1 MLANIIH
8 VRKQRVPK
16 SVILS
21 NGFFRN
27 KPFQKRQLKT
37 KIQFLQVKHTF
48 VVGTYTPAT
57 RNALV
62 GSLCDWLLLSRQ
74 ISILKVSRRTYRVFT
89 HRNQC
94 MCAMS
99 TQTLGKQRASNVCCK
114 TCATAWPLRQTS
126 FNGIILK
133 FIIQL
138 YMHLENVSKAVR
150 DTVNLHTHEA

>member
-21 NGFFRN
+21 NGFFR
-27 KPFQKRQLKT
+27 KSRLKKDSSRP
-37 KIQFLQVKHTF
+37 KIQFPLVKHTF

-57 RNALV
+57 RNALF

-74 ISILKVSRRTYRVFT
+74 ISILKVSRRTYRVRT

-114 TCATAWPLRQTS
+114 TCATAWPLRQPS

-133 FIIQL
+133 FIMQL
-138 YMHLENVSKAVR
+138 YMRLENVSNTLQN
-150 DTVNLHTHEA
+150 TVNLHTHEA